1 MSYYID
7 NLQANPGYRRIYAY
21 YAPPRALVLW
31 CCHLLPKFA
40 QAITNSHQY
49 MQERGQKVKDDQPR
63 PDFLCRSSASSIQDR
78 ALISTQSRH
87 CCDVGMNSR
96 QGSLFDLLQILI
108 NSPKLSPIT
117 ELGRTMLETFGLT
130 PFFANQLAVEHFD
143 SRRVGR
149 VTEVHRSLI
158 KVFDGS
164 EELTLPSLANFQTL
178 QVEERPTVGDWVL
191 LDRDRSRVE
200 RILER
205 KSIFQRV
212 AAGEKSEIQLLAA
225 NVDILFVVTS
235 CNEEFKESR
244 LERYL
249 AIATEAGVMP
259 VVVLTKIDLSE
270 DPDAFI
276 MRARRVQADIPVV
289 AINALDAE
297 TFDELVKWIEPGTT
311 IAVVGSSGV
320 GKSTILN
327 TLMNSGVA
335 ATGSIREDDKKGR
348 HTTSHRALYQLPNG
362 GLLIDVPG
370 IRELKVADIE
380 HGLGTVFSEIE
391 ALALQC
397 RFPDCR
403 HKTEPGCAVQRA
415 IESGELS
422 QRRFDN
428 YVKLLRENERNN
440 ASLASLRSKGRD
452 LAKAIKQV
460 TAMKKGRD
468 GNF

>member
-1 MSYYID
+1 
-7 NLQANPGYRRIYAY
+7 
-21 YAPPRALVLW
+21 
-31 CCHLLPKFA
+31 
-40 QAITNSHQY
+40 
-49 MQERGQKVKDDQPR
+49 
-63 PDFLCRSSASSIQDR
+63 
-78 ALISTQSRH
+78 
-87 CCDVGMNSR
+87 
-96 QGSLFDLLQILI
+96 
-108 NSPKLSPIT
+108 
-117 ELGRTMLETFGLT
+117 MLENFGLT
-130 PFFANQLAVEHFD
+130 PFFANQVAMEDLE
-143 SRRVGR
+143 SQRVGR

-164 EELTLPSLANFQTL
+164 EELTLPSLANFQTV
-178 QVEERPTVGDWVL
+178 QVDERPTVGDWVL
-191 LDRDRSRVE
+191 LDSERSRVQ
-200 RILER
+200 RVLER

-212 AAGEKSEIQLLAA
+212 AAGEKSDIQLIAA
-225 NVDILFVVTS
+225 NVDILFIATS

-249 AIATEAGVMP
+249 AVATEAGVMP
-259 VVVLTKIDLSE
+259 VVVLTKIDLCE
-270 DPDAFI
+270 DPDAFVT
-276 MRARRVQADIPVV
+276 RARRVQAGIPVV

-327 TLMNSGVA
+327 TLMNARVA
-335 ATGSIREDDKKGR
+335 ATGGIREDDKKGR

-397 RFPDCR
+397 RFPDCA
-403 HKTEPGCAVQRA
+403 HETEPGCAVRQA
-415 IESGELS
+415 IDSGELS
-422 QRRFDN
+422 ARRFEN
-428 YVKLLRENERNN
+428 YMKLLRENERNN
-440 ASLASLRSKGRD
+440 ASISELRSKGRD

-460 TAMKKGRD
+460 TAMKKGRE
-468 GNF
+468 GKY